1 MAENLKEEENTTV
14 TKKRSCDQNSTPN
27 LHVLYPPGE
36 PCYVKVVEKEETFY
50 IPAVLSNNLDRHT
63 RFNYTTRV
71 FYMTPSAEIEE
82 HEVLIGRDIGTGDT
96 ENIRDM
102 LYNEYKN
109 NLKDYEYSDSD
120 DERAYEDAGIKQ
132 YTSSVPTCSGFD
144 KKDGVWVPNGEIKRI
159 IDTERFVM
167 GVDICA
173 ISKKEY
179 YYEDIEYRD
188 RIAIKLLPS
197 SYARKRYHSVTRR
210 LIRDKR
216 DEEVI
221 MKEIINGIAY
231 KYTGVE
237 VDAKNVIIGDEAI
250 RRLNSVTHECEWV
263 SVMWLGPFYGIDE
276 FNALPDTHPVKDIVE
291 NVNDRDW
298 YKSYKISRVRLD
310 MYVAVKVDGKATRAA
325 PRRYMPDVY
334 MLYSDIDNKPIN
346 GTKGRSIDD
355 VKNLMKRYPSRW
367 YSSKKRKNE
376 ETQTEASKK
385 KKELK

>member
-1 MAENLKEEENTTV
+1 
-14 TKKRSCDQNSTPN
+14 
-27 LHVLYPPGE
+27 
-36 PCYVKVVEKEETFY
+36 
-50 IPAVLSNNLDRHT
+50 
-63 RFNYTTRV
+63 
-71 FYMTPSAEIEE
+71 MTPSAEIEE

-132 YTSSVPTCSGFD
+132 YTSSVPACSGFD
-144 KKDGVWVPNGEIKRI
+144 KKDGVWVPKGEKKRI

-173 ISKKEY
+173 IFKKEY

-188 RIAIKLLPS
+188 RIAYELLPS
-197 SYARKRYHSVTRR
+197 SYARKRYHPVTRR
-210 LIRDKR
+210 LLRDSS
-216 DEEVI
+216 DEKVI

-237 VDAKNVIIGDEAI
+237 VDAKNVIIGDEAM
-250 RRLNSVTHECEWV
+250 RRFSVTHECDWDIV
-263 SVMWLGPFYGIDE
+263 WDLGPFHGFDE

-325 PRRYMPDVY
+325 PRRYIPDVY
-334 MLYSDIDNKPIN
+334 MLYSDIDNKPIK

-355 VKNLMKRYPSRW
+355 VKNLMKRCPSRW

-376 ETQTEASKK
+376 ETQSEASSCDKRQK
-385 KKELK
+385 V